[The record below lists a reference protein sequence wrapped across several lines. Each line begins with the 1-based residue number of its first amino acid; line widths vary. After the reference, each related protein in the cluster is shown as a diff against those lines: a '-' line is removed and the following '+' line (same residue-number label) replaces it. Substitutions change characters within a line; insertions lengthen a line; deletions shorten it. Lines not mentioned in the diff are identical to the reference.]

1 MRSLISF
8 VLAILIPICIYGQ
21 EFLNNSSYIYAM
33 GVGKT
38 QQEAD
43 NEALI
48 AFAKSIQTKINSV
61 TRYSVSDD
69 GENIV
74 KNYSKDVQM
83 EIAAIFEDTGIYA
96 DLNDGV
102 YTVYRFLDKDKFIR
116 EHLAIYNAYMERV
129 KEYLVSK
136 DAHRINFLL
145 GAYYLAYCGIDN
157 VIMDVFNENNIGM
170 KSYVIERAKQT
181 YGQGYVLEFV
191 KDKNNLVKVNAGLP
205 LYGFQYKNC
214 YQQWVEPS
222 CFFESSNNLIVVSN
236 IPQNKW
242 FKCCSI
248 DNGSNEI
255 EVRTTYEVPME
266 NNTVGI
272 IDVPENWYF
281 YKDNIKRF

>member
-1 MRSLISF
+1 MHRLISF
-8 VLAILIPICIYGQ
+8 VLTVFISVGIYGQ

-83 EIAAIFEDTGIYA
+83 EIAAIFENTEIYV
-96 DLNDGV
+96 DFNNGV
-102 YTVYRFLDKDKFIR
+102 YTVYRFLNKDKFIK
-116 EHLAIYNAYMERV
+116 EHLEIYNAYMGRV
-129 KEYLVSK
+129 KEYLVTK

-145 GAYYLAYCGIDN
+145 GAYYLAYCGINN
-157 VIMDVFNENNIGM
+157 VIMDVFNENNSEM

-181 YGQGYVLEFV
+181 YGQGYALEFV
-191 KDKNNLVKVNAGLP
+191 KNRNNLVKVNAGLP
-205 LYGFQYKNC
+205 LYGFQYKNR
-214 YQQWVEPS
+214 YQKWVEPS
-222 CFFESSNNLIVVSN
+222 RFFDSTNNLIVLSN

-248 DNGSNEI
+248 DNCNNET

-266 NNTVGI
+266 NDTVGI

-281 YKDNIKRF
+281 YKDNIKKF